1 MEGGKDLDA
10 SFETMWIIKQQD
22 LKMKERVSKM
32 RLLERLLA
40 KEEPLADYEEALKKQ
55 LSIELMMD
63 RLKIMVHCKVWTS
76 HGRVYC
82 GRVTDLK
89 SHGFLSTL
97 LLV

>member
-55 LSIELMMD
+55 FSIELM
-63 RLKIMVHCKVWTS
+63 S
-76 HGRVYC
+76 N
-82 GRVTDLK
+82 
-89 SHGFLSTL
+89 
-97 LLV
+97 

>member
-1 MEGGKDLDA
+1 
-10 SFETMWIIKQQD
+10 MWIIKQQD

-55 LSIELMMD
+55 LSIEMD

-76 HGRVYC
+76 HRRVYC

-89 SHGFLSTL
+89 SHGCLILSFTDLCCVVLSTL
-97 LLV
+97 LLSCVV